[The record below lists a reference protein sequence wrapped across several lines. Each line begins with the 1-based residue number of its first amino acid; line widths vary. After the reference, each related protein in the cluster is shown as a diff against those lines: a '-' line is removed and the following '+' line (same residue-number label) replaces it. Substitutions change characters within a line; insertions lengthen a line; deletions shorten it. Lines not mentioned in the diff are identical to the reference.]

1 LSYRKLKKN
10 YRGETMEN
18 KKKCLIIDGNN
29 LIHRSYHASQKLTW
43 LGENKEIYIFLKIFI
58 SLIKKENYEK
68 LFIVFDKNKK
78 TFRNEMNSEYKKN
91 RGKTPNSLIKHLS
104 EVQKLI
110 NEINLE
116 YSVCENFEA
125 DDLIA
130 SFIKK
135 FANNNIEFDFHIF
148 SQDKD
153 LFQLLSKNVK
163 ILRYKENKLELFGSK
178 EFLILFNFSHINFRY
193 YLALVGDK
201 VDNIK
206 GINGIGK
213 KRASYIVSTYE
224 NLENTFSNTNSLPK
238 ELKVL
243 IENER
248 KGIEKNIEIISLVEN
263 IDLKDWKNYDF
274 SKRSLI
280 ENHKLI
286 DFCKKRNLNNILSSL
301 TSGTQNRT
309 RTDTE

>member
-1 LSYRKLKKN
+1 
-10 YRGETMEN
+10 MEN

-43 LGENKEIYIFLKIFI
+43 LDKNKEMYIFLKIFI

-78 TFRNEMNSEYKKN
+78 TFRNEINSEYKKN
-91 RGKTPNSLIKHLS
+91 RKETPISLIKHLN
-104 EVQKLI
+104 EVQELI
-110 NEINLE
+110 NEINLK

-135 FANNNIEFDFHIF
+135 FANNIEFDFHIF

-163 ILRYKENKLELFGSK
+163 ILRYKENKLELFGSE
-178 EFLILFNFSHINFRY
+178 EFLNLFNFSHINFKY
-193 YLALVGDK
+193 YLALIGDK

-206 GINGIGK
+206 GIYGIGEK
-213 KRASYIVSTYE
+213 KANYIISTYE
-224 NLENTFSNTNSLPK
+224 NLENTFLNINSIPK

-243 IENER
+243 IKDKRNE
-248 KGIEKNIEIISLVEN
+248 IEKNIKIISLVEN
-263 IDLKDWKNYDF
+263 INLKDWKNYDF
-274 SKRSLI
+274 SKRNLI
-280 ENHKLI
+280 ENHELI
-286 DFCKKRNLNNILSSL
+286 EFCKKRNLSNILSSL
-301 TSGTQNRT
+301 MSGTQNRT